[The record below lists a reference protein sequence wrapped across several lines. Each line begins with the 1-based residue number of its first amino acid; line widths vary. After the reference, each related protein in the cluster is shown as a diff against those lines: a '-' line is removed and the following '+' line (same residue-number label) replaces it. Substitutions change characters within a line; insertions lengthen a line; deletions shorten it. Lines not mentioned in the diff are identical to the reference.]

1 VSGAPCR
8 ACSWSHRLLLAAG
21 LVIAFATP
29 AAWGHPLSPGLLQLE
44 ELAGGRYAVLWKVPT
59 ATYDAVR
66 LSPQLPARCQEL
78 DAPAKSDDGV
88 AIVATWVVDCGTPGL
103 AGESLRIR
111 GLEQSSTD
119 VLVSVIG
126 LHAPPLN
133 VVLSSVATA
142 YVVPATPHLRQ
153 VFVSY
158 GQLGI
163 EHILTGYDHVLFV
176 VALTLLVGTLLVGTL
191 RRLLIA
197 VTGFTLGHSLTLSLA
212 TLDLIHLPAPPIEAM
227 IAGSIV
233 VLAAEVAVRGRR
245 DTLIVRAPWLVTTI
259 FGLFHGLGFAGALRE
274 IGLPHAATVPA
285 LAAFNI
291 GVELGQL
298 GIVCA
303 CLLLGVIVRRLSA
316 LEPLRDARLAAYP
329 IGLIAAFWTIERV
342 VAALSFH

>member
-1 VSGAPCR
+1 MIASLKARVIGA
-8 ACSWSHRLLLAAG
+8 LLPLAMG
-21 LVIAFATP
+21 FTLFFASTP
-29 AAWGHPLSPGLLQLE
+29 EAQAHPLSPGLLQLE
-44 ELAGGRYAVLWKVPT
+44 ELAGGRYAVLWKVPS

-66 LSPQLPARCQEL
+66 LEPRLPARCHEL
-78 DAPAKSDDGV
+78 DPAARTDNGIAS
-88 AIVATWVVDCGTPGL
+88 ISTWVVDCGAPGL
-103 AGESLRIR
+103 AGESIRIR

-119 VLVSVIG
+119 VLVTVIG
-126 LHAPPLN
+126 LHGPPLH
-133 VVLSSVATA
+133 VVLSSVATT
-142 YVVPATPHLRQ
+142 YTVPATPHLRQ
-153 VFVSY
+153 VFSSY
-158 GQLGI
+158 GQLGV

-176 VALTLLVGTLLVGTL
+176 VALTLLVVTL

-212 TLDLIHLPAPPIEAM
+212 TLDVIHVPAPPIEAM

-233 VLAAEVAVRGRR
+233 VLAAEVAARGRR

-291 GVELGQL
+291 GVEVGQL

-303 CLLLGVIVRRLSA
+303 CLLVGVLLRRLTA
-316 LEPLRDARLAAYP
+316 LAPLLDVRLAAYP

-342 VAALSFH
+342 VTALAIQ